1 MGADKKAGI
10 PVAIRPW
17 YSVAPQNTLEYT
29 HSNTWISMENYG
41 TSRKRKARKP
51 LLVAGFLG
59 RAWKLFDFKMV
70 PEVGIEPTRT
80 EVRWILSPVRRPVS
94 PLRHFLRER
103 LPIYQRSS
111 TYCKSS
117 AAPHLRPFWPFHIE
131 GL

>member
-29 HSNTWISMENYG
+29 HSNTWISMEKYG

-80 EVRWILSPVRRPVS
+80 EVRWILSPFQTNGKKLLLSNNYVN
-94 PLRHFLRER
+94 RHVFLSIFYFR
-103 LPIYQRSS
+103 
-111 TYCKSS
+111 
-117 AAPHLRPFWPFHIE
+117 FF
-131 GL
+131 